1 LYTSKPLDV
10 ILSHK
15 TFAPLWR
22 KALQKR
28 NVLLFIYGFLL
39 ASLFYFYVEDSYEKQ
54 LFEGLADYVK
64 GKSAETGNNEE
75 TLILQS
81 LHLTNYLGRSRS
93 FIYSH
98 SELNT
103 VKSSLIHPVTVD
115 LQTAKGAC
123 GSYSY
128 ILSRL
133 LNELKIPNR
142 IAQMKVDGLYGGHIL
157 VEAKT
162 SKGWV
167 VIDGLYDLSFKKP
180 DGALA
185 SFADVQG
192 NWDYYQKQVP
202 QGYDYAYRFE
212 GVRYTNWNKIPIM
225 LPFMKSVFSLFWGKD
240 VDTFSLRTYFVRK
253 FHVLFVGTVLIYSIL
268 LFVAMYKYARKRK
281 YMANSLYINNAPHT
295 TISRSE
301 RTRA

>member
-1 LYTSKPLDV
+1 M
-10 ILSHK
+10 
-15 TFAPLWR
+15 WR

-39 ASLFYFYVEDSYEKQ
+39 ASLFYFYVEDSYEIQ

-64 GKSAETGNNEE
+64 EKSAETGNNED
-75 TLILQS
+75 TLLLQS
-81 LHLTNYLGRSRS
+81 LHLTSYLGHSRS
-93 FIYSH
+93 FIYSNRN
-98 SELNT
+98 LNT
-103 VKSSLIHPVTVD
+103 IMSSLIHPVTVD

-142 IAQMKVDGLYGGHIL
+142 IAQMKVDSLYGGHIL
-157 VEAKT
+157 LEAKT

-167 VIDGLYDLSFKKP
+167 VLDGSYDLFFKKP
-180 DGALA
+180 NGTLA

-202 QGYDYAYRFE
+202 QGYNYAYRYE

-225 LPFMKSVFSLFWGKD
+225 MPFMKSVVALFWGKE

-253 FHVLFVGTVLIYSIL
+253 FHVLFQCTVLIYSIL
-268 LFVAMYKYARKRK
+268 LLVAIVRYARKRK
-281 YMANSLYINNAPHT
+281 YMANVLYVKSAPHS
-295 TISRSE
+295 TIGRAE